1 MVDDL
6 FSYKTLTEFFT
17 QKVQTSLEAQG
28 ARISKEVEFYLV
40 QLLLHFS
47 LSENFFSVDEKGRFT
62 QRPLALKLYD
72 ATFAEHEGKRFYHL
86 KSLGDTALYQAGV
99 FYEGLCHQIIDVDY
113 YINMGGQAY
122 SSLANLS
129 TTRSPVERLKEIF
142 AELSENFRE
151 LVEVLYLSC
160 ESEIVRTD
168 NDVLKLLDRYFKTR
182 SKKAKELLSEQGIF
196 PESLLQTKLVQ

>member
-17 QKVQTSLEAQG
+17 QKVQTSLGEQG
-28 ARISKEVEFYLV
+28 TRISKEVEFYLV

-72 ATFAEHEGKRFYHL
+72 AVFSEHEGKRFYHL
-86 KSLGDTALYQAGV
+86 KSLGDTALYHAGV
-99 FYEGLCHQIIDVDY
+99 FYEGLCHQVIDVDY

-129 TTRSPVERLKEIF
+129 TTKSPTKRLKDIF

-151 LVEVLYLSC
+151 LVEILYLSC

-182 SKKAKELLSEQGIF
+182 SKKAKELLGEQGIF
-196 PESLLQTKLVQ
+196 PESLLQAKLVQ